1 MPEIPEIGCQR
12 TMKDCPTQ
20 SKLSAFSTGSISG
33 PEFEWIAEHVPLCDS
48 CERELAKLD
57 AADDSLVA
65 SLRGISEH
73 SSASLSIDVA
83 LIDRCTASV
92 MMSLDGESSSLSF
105 DAGKRYSRLI
115 EEGDCRLGRFE
126 LLEEVGVG
134 TFGHVF
140 RARDTELN
148 RIVAVKV
155 QRAGRF
161 ATDDEASRFLR
172 EARSAAALVHP
183 SIVSLY
189 DTGRTDEG
197 VCYLVTEFVEG
208 DTLEDR
214 LKLGTLAPREAAKL
228 VAQIAD
234 ALDYAHQ
241 HGVIHRDVKPSNILI
256 DAAGKPHIT
265 DFGLAKFETLDETL
279 TSDGRIM
286 GTPAYMSPE
295 HARGASHQADART
308 DVYSL
313 GVILYEMLTGE
324 RPFQGTK
331 RLLILQVLED
341 EPRPVRELDDTIAKD
356 LETICQ
362 KAMSKSPQRRY
373 ESAKNL
379 SDDLRRFLTGDPIRA
394 RPIGKTERLARWC
407 RKYPLAV
414 ALFVG
419 ITFGSLVGFGYLQH
433 LQTWF
438 VQEMAVDN
446 ARQTSDMLE
455 EFNAT
460 YSEARAEFFADG
472 EDTSHVPPALPSTL
486 QIEVAQRIS
495 SREAG
500 MHVRMYSPFSF
511 REELR
516 PEDEFEHSTW
526 EHFASVLDDN
536 AIEDNAIKNNIVAN
550 DRMPEYYEF
559 VSVDG
564 RPALKYA
571 RAQVM
576 KQSCLH
582 CHNTHKDSP
591 KTDWKE
597 GELAG
602 VLTLTR
608 PLDRDIQRTRTGFRG
623 ASLLMISIVTLLAA
637 TGLLFAFRQRKTAG
651 S

>member
-1 MPEIPEIGCQR
+1 MSG
-12 TMKDCPTQ
+12 
-20 SKLSAFSTGSISG
+20 SKFEQIADHISQ
-33 PEFEWIAEHVPLCDS
+33 CDS
-48 CERELAKLD
+48 CDRTLAILD
-57 AADDSLVA
+57 ADLASDSFVSSLQGIKRA
-65 SLRGISEH
+65 SAA
-73 SSASLSIDVA
+73 SSSIDAAV
-83 LIDRCTASV
+83 IDRCTASI
-92 MMSLDGESSSLSF
+92 MMTLDGESSSLMF
-105 DAGKRYSRLI
+105 DAGKHYSRLL
-115 EEGDCRLGRFE
+115 EKGHCRLGRFE
-126 LLEEVGVG
+126 LLEEIGIG

-161 ATDDEASRFLR
+161 ATDDEAGRFLR

-189 DTGRTDEG
+189 DTGRTEEG

-208 DTLEDR
+208 ETLDER
-214 LKLGTLAPREAAKL
+214 LKHGSIDQREAAKL

-256 DAAGKPHIT
+256 DSAGKPHIT
-265 DFGLAKFETLDETL
+265 DFGLAKFETPDATL

-324 RPFQGTK
+324 RPFQGVK

-341 EPRPVRELDDTIAKD
+341 EPRPVRQLDESISRD

-362 KAMSKSPQRRY
+362 KAMSKSPLRRY

-379 SDDLRRFLTGDPIRA
+379 SDDLRRFLTGDPILA
-394 RPIGKTERLARWC
+394 RPIGRMERLARWC

-419 ITFGSLVGFGYLQH
+419 ITLGSLAGFGYLQH
-433 LQTWF
+433 LHTWF
-438 VQEMAVDN
+438 VQEMALEN
-446 ARQTSDMLE
+446 ARQTSNLLE

-460 YSEARAEFFADG
+460 YSETRAEFFDEG
-472 EDTSHVPPALPSTL
+472 EDTSHVPPALPATL
-486 QIEVAQRIS
+486 QIEVAERIS
-495 SREAG
+495 SREVG
-500 MHVRMYSPFSF
+500 MQVRMFSQFSF
-511 REELR
+511 RKELR
-516 PEDEFEHSTW
+516 PDGDFEHATLK
-526 EHFASVLDDN
+526 HFETQLNAAS
-536 AIEDNAIKNNIVAN
+536 IKN
-550 DRMPEYYEF
+550 DKMPEYYEF

-564 RPALKYA
+564 RPTLNYA

-597 GELAG
+597 GDLAG
-602 VLTLTR
+602 VLSLSR

-623 ASLLMISIVTLLAA
+623 ASLLMASIVIVLSA
-637 TGLLFAFRQRKTAG
+637 TGLLFALRPKRLTG
-651 S
+651 SRA